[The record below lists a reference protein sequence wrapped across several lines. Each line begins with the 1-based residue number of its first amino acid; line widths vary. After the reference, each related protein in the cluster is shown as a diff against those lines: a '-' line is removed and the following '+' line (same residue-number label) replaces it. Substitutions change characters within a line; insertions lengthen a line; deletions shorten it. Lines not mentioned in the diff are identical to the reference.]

1 MVLKVSFEPAN
12 LLAKNVTAYTNA
24 NWHVITYTYDS
35 NGNVLTTTNANGAV
49 TQVTYNSQN
58 FPTMITDPEGKAAYA
73 LMQSIHNQAAGGA
86 ILYSALDN
94 NCGQMSCYV
103 LQAVGNDTPL
113 DVNDSLITP
122 ASFLD
127 AARQLSDWIM
137 ITDSSASKC
146 N

>member
-1 MVLKVSFEPAN
+1 LIPAGDT
-12 LLAKNVTAYTNA
+12 VFR
-24 NWHVITYTYDS
+24 I
-35 NGNVLTTTNANGAV
+35 
-49 TQVTYNSQN
+49 
-58 FPTMITDPEGKAAYA
+58 PESSEQDQAAYA

-94 NCGQMSCYV
+94 NCGHMSCYV

-113 DVNDSLITP
+113 DLNDSLITP

-137 ITDSSASKC
+137 ITDGSASKC
-146 N
+146 NWAILFLNENDS